1 MSTSESVSDS
11 FAYLSQNCAA
21 KTIMLR
27 SCDIENCEET
37 LVEKGEIKKRG
48 QTYCVAGALNDVS
61 YKNDTH
67 TTNIS
72 IQYFPKDVA
81 V

>member
-1 MSTSESVSDS
+1 M
-11 FAYLSQNCAA
+11 
-21 KTIMLR
+21 
-27 SCDIENCEET
+27 
-37 LVEKGEIKKRG
+37 
-48 QTYCVAGALNDVS
+48 AGALNDVN

-67 TTNIS
+67 TPNIS

>member
-1 MSTSESVSDS
+1 MSDS

-27 SCDIENCEET
+27 SCDIKNCEET

-67 TTNIS
+67 TPNIS